1 MDFEWAL
8 FVESL
13 PALARGAATTA
24 ELAFVSIC
32 GGLLLGL
39 IGGLARVSGVVAL
52 NALALALVTLLRGV
66 PLLVTMLFFYY
77 GLPSLGLLMEAKTV
91 AILALSLTNGA
102 YVTEIVRAGIQSIDR
117 GQMRAARSLGMGW
130 PLAMRRIV
138 LPQALRRVLPPIGN
152 EAITLLK
159 NTALVSVIAIP
170 DLLRAGTDIMTWQA
184 NTFSPFAGVALMY
197 LMMTLPLV
205 WLVARLESRWRVA

>member
-1 MDFEWAL
+1 MDFEWDL

-13 PALARGAATTA
+13 PTLASGAVTTA
-24 ELAFVSIC
+24 QLAIVSIVI
-32 GGLLLGL
+32 GLAIGL
-39 IGGLARVSGVVAL
+39 VGGLARVSGLAPL
-52 NALALALVTLLRGV
+52 NAVAVFYVTLLRGV
-66 PLLVTMLFFYY
+66 PLLVTMLFLYY
-77 GLPSLGLLMEAKTV
+77 GLPSLGLLLEAKAV

-130 PLAMRRIV
+130 GLAMRRIV

-197 LMMTLPLV
+197 LAMTLPLV

>member
-1 MDFEWAL
+1 MDFEWDL

-13 PALARGAATTA
+13 PTLAAGAITTA
-24 ELAFVSIC
+24 QLAIVSIVI
-32 GGLLLGL
+32 GLAIGL
-39 IGGLARVSGVVAL
+39 VGGLARVSGFAPL
-52 NALALALVTLLRGV
+52 NAVAVFYVTLLRGV
-66 PLLVTMLFFYY
+66 PLLVTMLFLYY
-77 GLPSLGLLMEAKTV
+77 GLPSLGLLLEAKAV

-130 PLAMRRIV
+130 ALAMRRIV

-197 LMMTLPLV
+197 LAMTLPLV

>member
-1 MDFEWAL
+1 MDFEWDL

-13 PALARGAATTA
+13 PTLASGAVTTA
-24 ELAFVSIC
+24 QLAIVSIVI
-32 GGLLLGL
+32 GLAIGL
-39 IGGLARVSGVVAL
+39 VGGLARVSGFAPL
-52 NALALALVTLLRGV
+52 NAVAVFYVTLLRGV
-66 PLLVTMLFFYY
+66 PLLVTMLFLYY
-77 GLPSLGLLMEAKTV
+77 GLPSLGLLLEAKAV

-130 PLAMRRIV
+130 GLAMRRIV

-197 LMMTLPLV
+197 LAMTLPLV

>member
-1 MDFEWAL
+1 MDFEWPL
-8 FVESL
+8 FVQSL

-24 ELAFVSIC
+24 ELAACSI
-32 GGLLLGL
+32 GIGLAIGLL
-39 IGGLARVSGVVAL
+39 GGLARVSGIAAL
-52 NALALALVTLLRGV
+52 NAAAIAYVTLLRGV
-66 PLLVTMLFFYY
+66 PLLVTLLFLYY
-77 GLPSLGLLMEAKTV
+77 GLPSAGLLMEAKTV
-91 AILALSLTNGA
+91 AILALSVTNGA
-102 YVTEIVRAGIQSIDR
+102 YVTEIVRAGIQSVDR

-130 PLAMRRIV
+130 ALAMRRIV

-197 LMMTLPLV
+197 LAMTLPLV
-205 WLVARLESRWRVA
+205 LLVSRLESRWRVA